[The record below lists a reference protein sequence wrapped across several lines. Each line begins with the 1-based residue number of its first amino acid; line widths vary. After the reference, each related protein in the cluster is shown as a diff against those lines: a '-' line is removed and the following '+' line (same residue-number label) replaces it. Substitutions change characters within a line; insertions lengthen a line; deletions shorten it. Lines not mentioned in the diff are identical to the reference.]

1 MIKDHGIRMA
11 QRGPDRSS
19 NLTHHPIL
27 FAATSTSINV
37 PTYCAILNL
46 SSFSIKETSESIFY
60 LFRCQ
65 HNHDYLA
72 FFFPVIFALFHILLS
87 NGVLKKNL
95 SSFFANCV
103 NIEYYRVGHCDF
115 IVLCFLRNYFR
126 VFEIPT

>member
-27 FAATSTSINV
+27 FTATSTSINV

-46 SSFSIKETSESIFY
+46 SSFSIKETGESIFY
-60 LFRCQ
+60 LFRCL

-72 FFFPVIFALFHILLS
+72 FFFSSNFRAFPYFTFEWCFKKIFRPFLP
-87 NGVLKKNL
+87 
-95 SSFFANCV
+95 
-103 NIEYYRVGHCDF
+103 
-115 IVLCFLRNYFR
+115 IV
-126 VFEIPT
+126 